1 MSMTNVKQLSNY
13 FFFSFFFVAY
23 KYESFLCSRFKFI
36 HCCSSF
42 PTSKIFRVLNNQNQL
57 FIIFLQVYY
66 PEYYSSNQDVEAY
79 GGYSTFNEEYY
90 RVYVT
95 IQGDDDDGFNPN
107 DDDDGQD
114 DDDGIGAVDDDYIFD
129 DDDLTRIDDDDLYDY
144 ADDDFGAY
152 PLVYYETNSASFVT
166 MSFALLVIVFATIF

>member
-1 MSMTNVKQLSNY
+1 MSNSCQISFFQ
-13 FFFSFFFVAY
+13 FFFCCLQ
-23 KYESFLCSRFKFI
+23 YESFLCSCSKFI
-36 HCCSSF
+36 CCCSSF
-42 PTSKIFRVLNNQNQL
+42 PTSKYFRLQL
-57 FIIFLQVYY
+57 ILEKVIYYFLQVYY

-95 IQGDDDDGFNPN
+95 IQGDDDDGFNPD

-166 MSFALLVIVFATIF
+166 MSSALLVIIFATIF